1 MTGLKMIQRTRKQ
14 HTSAIVTIVV
24 MLIIASTAYLG
35 WFMRTQSSPKT
46 SPQPTQTIHTAT
58 PPKVDQPTRQS
69 QPSFVP
75 DYSLP
80 PAINGL
86 APVITRLPTK
96 QKIVFL
102 GIDDG
107 AFKDPSVVSLLQQ
120 NRIKASLFL
129 SRLFI
134 SSNPEFF
141 KQITAQG
148 SVIEDHTLHHD
159 TNMTRTESYAQQKNE
174 ICGMADYEA
183 QIYGRRPTLFRPP
196 GGAYSDTMRKAAY
209 DCGMKA
215 VVTWIAKANGGA
227 MQYQIGKE
235 LHPGDIVLMHFRPE
249 FKQDLQAF
257 VDAETAAGVHTE
269 LLESIPGVM

>member
-1 MTGLKMIQRTRKQ
+1 MKPKMHRQY
-14 HTSAIVTIVV
+14 AIVITSISILAIVSV
-24 MLIIASTAYLG
+24 FLLVWCI
-35 WFMRTQSSPKT
+35 RTQNSPKA
-46 SPQPTQTIHTAT
+46 SPVSTQSIHASEPVKSSRVLEQS
-58 PPKVDQPTRQS
+58 PPPFT
-69 QPSFVP
+69 P

-80 PAINGL
+80 PAVNGL
-86 APVITRLPTK
+86 APVITRLSTK

-120 NRIKASLFL
+120 NHIKATLFL

-134 SSNPEFF
+134 NSNPEFF

-148 SVIEDHTLHHD
+148 SVIEDHTLDHD